1 MNDSSQQTRRA
12 DDDRRSLILASAS
25 PRRRELLSI
34 LVADFEVR
42 PADIDERM
50 RQDEAPRA
58 YVLRLAEEKARA
70 VAGNAP
76 GHWVLGSD
84 TAVVC
89 AGECLGK
96 PSDQAQA
103 CDMLRSLSGHSH
115 RVYSSVV
122 LVGPDSSASAALSI
136 SEVRF
141 EKLPGE
147 WIRRYAA
154 SGEPLDKAGGYA
166 IQGGAAAW
174 ISKLDGSYSGVVGL
188 PLFETAGLLRDAAFL
203 PY

>member
-12 DDDRRSLILASAS
+12 DDDRRTLVLASAS

-42 PADIDERM
+42 PADIDEGLRH
-50 RQDEAPRA
+50 DEAPRA

-70 VAGNAP
+70 IAGNSP
-76 GHWVLGSD
+76 GRWVLGSD

-89 AGECLGK
+89 EGQCMGK
-96 PSDQAQA
+96 PGDRAQA
-103 CDMLRSLSGHSH
+103 CDMLRSLSGRSH

-122 LVGPDSSASAALSI
+122 LVGPGSSASAALSI

-141 EKLPGE
+141 EKLPDD

-166 IQGGAAAW
+166 IQGAAAAW
-174 ISKLDGSYSGVVGL
+174 ISKLEGSYSGVVGL
-188 PLFETAGLLRDAAFL
+188 PLFETADLLRDAALL